1 MFMSQDS
8 ADLLFANSK
17 GATKE
22 NKMNTWFDTA
32 RLGMFVSWGPSS
44 QKGWEIKQHIFPVKA
59 KKAVTHTSVNIKTSL
74 IKKE

>member
-1 MFMSQDS
+1 
-8 ADLLFANSK
+8 
-17 GATKE
+17 
-22 NKMNTWFDTA
+22 MNTWFDTA